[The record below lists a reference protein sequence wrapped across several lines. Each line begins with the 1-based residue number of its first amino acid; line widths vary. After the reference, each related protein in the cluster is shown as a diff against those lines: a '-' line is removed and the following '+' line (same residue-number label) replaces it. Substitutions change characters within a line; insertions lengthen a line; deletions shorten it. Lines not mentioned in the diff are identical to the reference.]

1 MFLSKENLFDKAKE
15 SKYLP
20 NFILAPLL
28 AWLFI
33 FIGTKLGVL
42 VGPIIYKPIS
52 ILTSTLNLNANFIQ
66 SLVINIS
73 LTLSVI
79 LLIFLW
85 VRFVEKRKFSS
96 LGFDRNNFILKYI
109 TGFIIGIIMMSATVA
124 LLYLFGLI
132 TVDNNTSQVI
142 GGFALSSI
150 LLVIPAWMIQ
160 SAMEEIIARGWLLN
174 VLGARYTPIIGL
186 IISSVFFGLVHLEN
200 PGISFIAILNIILVG
215 LFFGLCVIKT
225 NNLWVVCGIHA
236 SWNFSQGNIFGF
248 KVSGSRSVAGS
259 IFNLNLRGNELMS
272 GGDFGPEA
280 GLCATIVLIICTIII
295 ALILKNKNTSID

>member
-20 NFILAPLL
+20 NFILGPLL

-33 FIGTKLGVL
+33 FLGTKLGIL

-52 ILTSTLNLNANFIQ
+52 ILTSPLNLNANFIQ
-66 SLVINIS
+66 SLVLNIS
-73 LTLSVI
+73 LTSGVI
-79 LLIFLW
+79 VLIFLW
-85 VRFVEKRKFSS
+85 VRFVEKRRFSS
-96 LGFDRNNFILKYI
+96 LGFDRNNFILKYL

-200 PGISFIAILNIILVG
+200 PGISLIAILNIILVG
-215 LFFGLCVIKT
+215 LFLGLCVIKT

>member
-85 VRFVEKRKFSS
+85 VRFVEKRNFSS

-132 TVDNNTSQVI
+132 TVDNNASQVI

-295 ALILKNKNTSID
+295 ALLLKNKNTSID

>member
-66 SLVINIS
+66 SLVLNIS

-96 LGFDRNNFILKYI
+96 LGFDKNNFILKYI

-132 TVDNNTSQVI
+132 TVDNNVSQVI

>member
-20 NFILAPLL
+20 NFILGPLL

-33 FIGTKLGVL
+33 FIGTKLGIL

-52 ILTSTLNLNANFIQ
+52 ILTSTLNLNANSIQ
-66 SLVINIS
+66 SLVLNIS
-73 LTLSVI
+73 LTSGVI
-79 LLIFLW
+79 VLIFLW
-85 VRFVEKRKFSS
+85 VRFVEKRRFSS
-96 LGFDRNNFILKYI
+96 LGFDRNNFILKYL

-215 LFFGLCVIKT
+215 LFLGLCVIKT

>member
-66 SLVINIS
+66 SLVLNIS

-85 VRFVEKRKFSS
+85 VRFVEKRNFSS

-132 TVDNNTSQVI
+132 TVDNNASQVI
-142 GGFALSSI
+142 GGFGLSSI

-200 PGISFIAILNIILVG
+200 PGISFIAILNIILV
-215 LFFGLCVIKT
+215 
-225 NNLWVVCGIHA
+225 A
-236 SWNFSQGNIFGF
+236 NFTH
-248 KVSGSRSVAGS
+248 V
-259 IFNLNLRGNELMS
+259 
-272 GGDFGPEA
+272 P
-280 GLCATIVLIICTIII
+280 
-295 ALILKNKNTSID
+295 